1 MPAALMFQGTGS
13 DVGKSL
19 VVAGLCRALVKRG
32 MTVRP
37 FKPQN
42 MSNNAAVTPEGGEIG
57 RAQALQAKASG
68 AAPHID
74 MNPVLLKPQ
83 SDVGAQL
90 VVMGKVEG
98 NYPARDYQAKKIE
111 LLEVVVAAS
120 ERLQAEADIVLIEG
134 AGSAAEVNLRENDIA
149 NMGFAV
155 ATQTPVV
162 LVADIDRGGVIASV
176 VGTWEL
182 LPEEERAL
190 VAGFVINKFRGDVTL
205 FESGIEAIKEKTG
218 LTCFGVI
225 PYVPEAAKL
234 PQEDAHTL
242 ENTKREASNG
252 SIKIAV
258 PRMAHI
264 SNYDDFDPLI
274 AEPDVDLTMV
284 SPGEAL
290 PGDAE
295 LIILPGSKTTITDL
309 ADLRRQGWDVD
320 IAAHLRRGG
329 SVLGICAGYQMLGTH
344 IDDPDKTE
352 SDITSIEGLAH
363 LKVHTELGG
372 DKSLVEV
379 TADSMLDCGVF
390 RGYEMHIGTT
400 AGPDCDQPFAEVE
413 GHDIG
418 AVSENGKVMGCYL
431 HGLFADDDFRHAFLS
446 RLKEREISG
455 LAYDLEVEQA
465 LDAVALVFE
474 KALDIDALLAAAK

>member
-1 MPAALMFQGTGS
+1 MFQGTGS

-68 AAPHID
+68 VAPHID

-155 ATQTPVV
+155 ATKTPVV

-182 LPEEERAL
+182 LPEDERAL
-190 VAGFVINKFRGDVTL
+190 VAGYVINKFRGDVTL
-205 FESGIEAIKEKTG
+205 FKSGIEIINQKTG

-242 ENTKREASNG
+242 ENTKREVSNG
-252 SIKIAV
+252 SIKIVV
-258 PRMAHI
+258 PRLAHI

-274 AEPDVDLTMV
+274 AEPDVDLQII

-290 PGDAE
+290 PGNAD

-320 IAAHLRRGG
+320 LTAHLRRGG
-329 SVLGICAGYQMLGTH
+329 TVLGVCAGYQMLGSR
-344 IDDPDKTE
+344 IDDPEKSE
-352 SDITSIEGLAH
+352 SDIASIDGLGH
-363 LKVHTELGG
+363 LSVHTEMGG

-379 TADSMLDCGVF
+379 TAQSALDLGSF
-390 RGYEMHIGTT
+390 QGYEMHIGTT
-400 AGPDCDQPFAEVE
+400 TGPDCDRPFAAVD
-413 GHDIG
+413 GKNAG
-418 AVSENGKVMGCYL
+418 AVSNDGKVMGCYL
-431 HGLFADDDFRHAFLS
+431 HGLFADDTFRRAFLS
-446 RLKEREISG
+446 RLKDRQISG
-455 LAYDLEVEQA
+455 VAYDLEVERA
-465 LDAVALVFE
+465 LDAVASAFE
-474 KALDIDALLAAAK
+474 AALDIDELISAAR

>member
-1 MPAALMFQGTGS
+1 MFQGTGS

-42 MSNNAAVTPEGGEIG
+42 MSNNAAVTPGGGEIG

-68 AAPHID
+68 VAPHID

-98 NYPARDYQAKKIE
+98 NYPARDYQTKKIE
-111 LLEVVVAAS
+111 LMDVVVAAS

-155 ATQTPVV
+155 ASQTPVV
-162 LVADIDRGGVIASV
+162 LVSDIDRGGVIASV

-182 LPEEERAL
+182 LLKEERAL
-190 VAGFVINKFRGDVTL
+190 VAGYVINKFRGDVTL
-205 FESGIEAIKEKTG
+205 FEGGIKVIKEKTG

-225 PYVPEAAKL
+225 PYVPKAAKL

-242 ENTKREASNG
+242 ENTKREVSSG
-252 SIKIAV
+252 SIKIVV
-258 PRMAHI
+258 PRLAHI

-274 AEPDVDLTMV
+274 AEPDVELQFIL
-284 SPGEAL
+284 PGDVL
-290 PGDAE
+290 PGDAD
-295 LIILPGSKTTITDL
+295 LVILPGSKTTITDL

-320 IAAHLRRGG
+320 LAAHLRRGG
-329 SVLGICAGYQMLGTH
+329 TVLGICAGYQMLGTY
-344 IDDPDKTE
+344 INDQEKTE
-352 SDITSIEGLAH
+352 SEITSIEGLAH
-363 LKVHTELGG
+363 LNVHTELGG
-372 DKSLVEV
+372 DKSLVEI
-379 TADSMLDCGVF
+379 TADSALDCGIF
-390 RGYEMHIGTT
+390 KGYEMHIGIT
-400 AGPDCDQPFAEVE
+400 AGPDCDQPFASVD
-413 GHDIG
+413 GKDIG
-418 AVSENGKVMGCYL
+418 AVSQDGKVMGCYL
-431 HGLFADDDFRHAFLS
+431 HGLFADDDFRHGFLS
-446 RLKEREISG
+446 RLKDREISSVS
-455 LAYDLEVEQA
+455 YDLEVEQA
-465 LDAVALVFE
+465 LDAIAAAFE
-474 KALDIDALLAAAK
+474 EALDIDGMLAAVK

>member
-1 MPAALMFQGTGS
+1 MPASLMFQGTGS

-32 MTVRP
+32 MKVRP

-68 AAPHID
+68 VAPHID

-111 LLEVVVAAS
+111 LLDVVVTAS
-120 ERLQAEADIVLIEG
+120 ERLKTTADIVLIEG
-134 AGSAAEVNLRENDIA
+134 AGSAAEVNLRDNDIA
-149 NMGFAV
+149 NMGFAL

-182 LPEEERAL
+182 LPENERAL
-190 VAGFVINKFRGDVTL
+190 IAGYVINKFRGDVTL
-205 FESGIEAIKEKTG
+205 FESGIEIIKQKTG

-242 ENTKREASNG
+242 ENTKREESNG
-252 SIKIAV
+252 SIKIVV
-258 PRMAHI
+258 PRLAHI

-274 AEPDVDLTMV
+274 AEPDVDLQFV

-290 PGDAE
+290 PGDAD
-295 LIILPGSKTTITDL
+295 LIILPGSKTTISDL

-320 IAAHLRRGG
+320 LQAHLRRGG
-329 SVLGICAGYQMLGTH
+329 SVLGICAGYQMLGTY
-344 IDDPDKTE
+344 IDDPEKSE
-352 SDITSIEGLAH
+352 SEIASIEGLAH
-363 LKVHTELGG
+363 LDVHTELGG
-372 DKSLVEV
+372 DKSLIEV
-379 TADSMLDCGVF
+379 TADSALECGIF
-390 RGYEMHIGTT
+390 KGYEMHIGST
-400 AGPDCDQPFAEVE
+400 AGPDCGQPFAEVD
-413 GHDIG
+413 GNDVG
-418 AVSENGKVMGCYL
+418 AVSKNGKVMGCYL

-446 RLKEREISG
+446 RLKEREITG
-455 LAYDLEVEQA
+455 VAYDLEVEQA
-465 LDAVALVFE
+465 LDAVAAAFE
-474 KALDIDALLAAAK
+474 KALDIDALLAAVR